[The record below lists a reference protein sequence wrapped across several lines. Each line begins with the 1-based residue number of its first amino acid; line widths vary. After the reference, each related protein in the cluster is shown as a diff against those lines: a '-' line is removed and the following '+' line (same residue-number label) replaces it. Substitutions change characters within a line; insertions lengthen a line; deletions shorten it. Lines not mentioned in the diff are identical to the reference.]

1 MEDLFQVGVIT
12 APHGVRGEV
21 KVFPTTDDNARFKNL
36 KTVLL
41 DQGRGTRELE
51 IEGVKFFKN
60 MVILKFKGID
70 DRNDVERMRQAKLLV
85 TRENAVELG
94 KDEYF
99 IADLIGIQVVS
110 DEGEE
115 LGHQGDV
122 GGKEHQDRHQEDGT
136 LSLFG
141 DEDAQDDAH
150 GAEAELEPGHVPN
163 RHPPDK
169 ILTCLQQFF
178 HDSHL
183 PFPLSI
189 PEKRGKVK
197 EKARLF
203 AQILGRGPCAPFT
216 KIFKD
221 VGASFAEKLFLG

>member
-115 LGHQGDV
+115 LGTISDVLQTGANDVYVVSKDMRVSRTWMWLRDRWKYICCRDCVKRRVDNEVSCFDAFSGYGD
-122 GGKEHQDRHQEDGT
+122 
-136 LSLFG
+136 
-141 DEDAQDDAH
+141 A
-150 GAEAELEPGHVPN
+150 GAYDKHHRESRATEKN
-163 RHPPDK
+163 RY
-169 ILTCLQQFF
+169 
-178 HDSHL
+178 
-183 PFPLSI
+183 
-189 PEKRGKVK
+189 
-197 EKARLF
+197 
-203 AQILGRGPCAPFT
+203 
-216 KIFKD
+216 
-221 VGASFAEKLFLG
+221 

>member
-115 LGHQGDV
+115 LGTISDVLQTGANETAQKICSFRQSMRVSRTWMWLRDRWKYICCRDCVKRRVDNEVSCFDAFSGYGD
-122 GGKEHQDRHQEDGT
+122 
-136 LSLFG
+136 
-141 DEDAQDDAH
+141 A
-150 GAEAELEPGHVPN
+150 GAYDKHHRESRTTEKN
-163 RHPPDK
+163 RY
-169 ILTCLQQFF
+169 
-178 HDSHL
+178 
-183 PFPLSI
+183 
-189 PEKRGKVK
+189 
-197 EKARLF
+197 
-203 AQILGRGPCAPFT
+203 
-216 KIFKD
+216 
-221 VGASFAEKLFLG
+221 